1 MLMQS
6 RNWVKRNL
14 VRSKFSNM
22 IRSNQILRLDI
33 IFNKYFIILV

>member
-6 RNWVKRNL
+6 RNWVKRYL